1 MKKTWKEKA
10 KELYEKYYGGQVKQ
24 DAQQDH

>member
-1 MKKTWKEKA
+1 MKKKRKEKA
-10 KELYEKYYGGQVKQ
+10 KELYEKYYGGQVKK